1 MRQLVALVVLAG
13 LALTGT
19 GSAATGF
26 GTAAIVVAVD
36 AKAKTITFKHS
47 DNGAWKE
54 TVGTWDDKT
63 EWNRADKEI
72 WDEKPA
78 TAALATELKKDS
90 KIYVTVYDRGGTTFF
105 IEKLKT
111 IPASFEVK

>member
-1 MRQLVALVVLAG
+1 VRFVRSVASQRSSG
-13 LALTGT
+13 SFQT
-19 GSAATGF
+19 GSSSRGQ
-26 GTAAIVVAVD
+26 
-36 AKAKTITFKHS
+36 
-47 DNGAWKE
+47 
-54 TVGTWDDKT
+54 
-63 EWNRADKEI
+63 
-72 WDEKPA
+72 KPA